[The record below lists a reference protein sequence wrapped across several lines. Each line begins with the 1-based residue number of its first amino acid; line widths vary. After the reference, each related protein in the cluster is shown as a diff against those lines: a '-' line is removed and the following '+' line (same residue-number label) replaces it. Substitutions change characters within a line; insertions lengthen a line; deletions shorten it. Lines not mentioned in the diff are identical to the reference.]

1 MQVLAE
7 GQNIRHGQY
16 GIGVVTQSNSERT
29 TIDFDEFGTKK
40 FVTSIWSAEVV
51 GEPPTGPVRPRRRRK
66 IAAKTAGK
74 VVSKVAAKVAGKTTP
89 KVMSKAAGK

>member
-7 GQNIRHGQY
+7 GQSIRHIQY
-16 GIGVVTQSNSERT
+16 GMGVVTQSNSERT

-66 IAAKTAGK
+66 TVAKAAGK
-74 VVSKVAAKVAGKTTP
+74 VVAKVAAKPAT
-89 KVMSKAAGK
+89 KVMGKAAGK